1 MVAMIHETWQQTS
14 VQLRLANDAH
24 VDPVT
29 GKPFSSRNVAECL
42 RRGDSRFGWSKRNP
56 KPGSMR
62 AANGDL
68 LGWGVAIG
76 LYSGSTVLARA
87 RVRVNRDASVDVSV
101 GGHEMGQGIRSAISL
116 AVADRLGVDPAAIRL
131 TLGDTVAP
139 PQHITARVG
148 DRERLP
154 CCVRCL

>member
-1 MVAMIHETWQQTS
+1 
-14 VQLRLANDAH
+14 
-24 VDPVT
+24 
-29 GKPFSSRNVAECL
+29 
-42 RRGDSRFGWSKRNP
+42 
-56 KPGSMR
+56 MR

-116 AVADRLGVDPAAIRL
+116 VVADRLGVDPAAIRL

-139 PQHITARVG
+139 PQHITARAWGTASACRAVY
-148 DRERLP
+148 DACNKVREEMFALAGTQSNRTF
-154 CCVRCL
+154 RSE